1 MTTSLLSS
9 CLSSF
14 YSCLSVSTF
23 PALALS
29 LDVSAFLQ
37 LSSPWVDHGA
47 LILSVGSCYFFLFFW
62 TLDWLFLGF
71 RKNKCPEKFPYGDP
85 NSYNSLSVSFLA
97 HLSSFIIFRFSKNT
111 NLVRALSCWNV
122 FSGFSI
128 ALKLKNT
135 QTLQMVR
142 MAPANLSGLSL
153 HILHFTIC
161 VTLELPRAPFNS
173 VFFLLRDLCMYC
185 FLHLKILLH
194 THPDLSSNDI
204 SLIKFSLPQVMS
216 GFFVKWSLTS
226 FLQNTWPRL

>member
-47 LILSVGSCYFFLFFW
+47 LILSVGLCYFFLFFW
-62 TLDWLFLGF
+62 TLEWFFLGF

-128 ALKLKNT
+128 ALKQKNT
-135 QTLQMVR
+135 ICLRIWMGQGIHNQ
-142 MAPANLSGLSL
+142 NGLS
-153 HILHFTIC
+153 IFTTAYEWHRGWERLAWDE
-161 VTLELPRAPFNS
+161 VALSR
-173 VFFLLRDLCMYC
+173 
-185 FLHLKILLH
+185 KI
-194 THPDLSSNDI
+194 
-204 SLIKFSLPQVMS
+204 
-216 GFFVKWSLTS
+216 S
-226 FLQNTWPRL
+226 FI